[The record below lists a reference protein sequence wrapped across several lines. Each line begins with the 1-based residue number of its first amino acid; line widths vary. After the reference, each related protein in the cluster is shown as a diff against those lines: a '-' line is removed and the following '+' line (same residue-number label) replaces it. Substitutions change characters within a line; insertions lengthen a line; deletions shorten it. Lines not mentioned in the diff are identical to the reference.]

1 MTPKDC
7 GCTDSVLA
15 IDPDGKTGFKA
26 VTPANVISLLRGPD
40 KVGSTVKLQIKSSA
54 TQETNDFLLKRADFR
69 AVEKI
74 KDVFMKLAELGTAA
88 KAPKPDVIQKIAK
101 ELEGLVGALNDWT
114 SMVEDHLQD
123 HVQDLEDLVVSN
135 LNEVQTLQEAAR
147 ESKLRHEEEIQQL
160 KRTAEEQQRE
170 ADKAL
175 AEVKEALAKVCLL
188 CRSCLFECPR
198 QNAKFIKVALFATR
212 ALGSF

>member
-1 MTPKDC
+1 M
-7 GCTDSVLA
+7 LA

-88 KAPKPDVIQKIAK
+88 KAPKPEVIQKIAK

-135 LNEVQTLQEAAR
+135 LSEVQTLQEAAR
-147 ESKLRHEEEIQQL
+147 ESKLQHEEEIQQL
-160 KRTAEEQQRE
+160 KKAAEEQRRE

-188 CRSCLFECPR
+188 C
-198 QNAKFIKVALFATR
+198 
-212 ALGSF
+212 